1 MLTNNA
7 MGRRRFL
14 VAAGTGGATAFLA
27 ACASATNDSTS
38 STIDGGPTS
47 NTSTSTGSASVSTA
61 AAVPRAV
68 LRVDD
73 GTTGLPDAVPGKV
86 TRVVVVG
93 AGISGLVA
101 GRALRLAGVDVV
113 VVEARNRIGG
123 RTHTVDV
130 AGTPVDL
137 GAAWVHDGVGAP
149 TLPYIDA
156 IGGEVIPARI
166 TDMYAGAAVIDRE
179 NSSYPDDAAGATLET
194 ALATFIDNA
203 QALAATDTGASLSLA
218 DAIEQILPNERPA
231 VRATVGRF
239 LSSFDGADADDVG
252 LAAFNQFF
260 FGVAVEDQDVFPR
273 GGYRGLVD
281 ALATDLDIRLSS
293 VAQTVRS
300 DDDGVEV
307 VIEHDGA
314 TEVLEASHVIV
325 TAPLGVLKA
334 DAIEFDPPLP
344 PAKLTAI
351 DTLGFGVFEK
361 VVLAYDQQ
369 YWQPSESGAII
380 VLDDETGQWL
390 SLIDMS
396 EWYQQPVLVAITTG
410 TPARELAALPETER
424 VARVATI
431 VNEITGGTA
440 PAPIASAASNW
451 VNDPYSQGCY
461 SRIARDGDEASTID
475 SVTNLAAPHGRV
487 LFAGEATD
495 LDALAI
501 VDGAWKSGI
510 REAKRL
516 LRTPDVAL

>member
-1 MLTNNA
+1 L
-7 MGRRRFL
+7 
-14 VAAGTGGATAFLA
+14 
-27 ACASATNDSTS
+27 
-38 STIDGGPTS
+38 
-47 NTSTSTGSASVSTA
+47 
-61 AAVPRAV
+61 
-68 LRVDD
+68 LRVND
-73 GTTGLPDAVPGKV
+73 GTTGLPDAVPGEV

-101 GRALRLAGVDVV
+101 GRALQFAGVDVV
-113 VVEARNRIGG
+113 IVEARDRIGG
-123 RTHTVDV
+123 RIHTVDV

-156 IGGEVIPARI
+156 LGGAVMPARI
-166 TDMYAGAAVIDRE
+166 TDMYAGAAVIDRQ
-179 NSSYPDDAAGATLET
+179 NSSYPDDTAGAALEV
-194 ALATFIDNA
+194 ALGAFIDNA
-203 QALAATDTGASLSLA
+203 QALAGTDTGASLSLA
-218 DAIEQILPNERPA
+218 DAIDQILPNERPA
-231 VRATVGRF
+231 VRATLGRF

-260 FGVAVEDQDVFPR
+260 FGVGVEDHDVFPR

-293 VAQTVRS
+293 VVQAVRF
-300 DDDGVEV
+300 DGDGVEI
-307 VIEHDGA
+307 VIERDGA
-314 TEVLEASHVIV
+314 TEVLEASHAIV

-334 DAIEFDPPLP
+334 DAIAFDPPLP

-351 DTLGFGVFEK
+351 ATLGFGVFEK

-369 YWQPSESGAII
+369 YWQPSESGGII

-410 TPARELAALPETER
+410 TPARELADLTETER
-424 VARVATI
+424 VARVAAI
-431 VNEITGGTA
+431 VSEMTGGTS
-440 PAPIASAASNW
+440 PAPVASAASNW

-461 SRIARDGDEASTID
+461 SRIARDGDAASTID

-501 VDGAWKSGI
+501 VDGAWNSGI

>member
-1 MLTNNA
+1 
-7 MGRRRFL
+7 
-14 VAAGTGGATAFLA
+14 
-27 ACASATNDSTS
+27 
-38 STIDGGPTS
+38 
-47 NTSTSTGSASVSTA
+47 
-61 AAVPRAV
+61 V

-73 GTTGLPDAVPGKV
+73 GTTGLPDAVPGEV
-86 TRVVVVG
+86 TSVVVVG

-113 VVEARNRIGG
+113 VIEARDRIGG

-137 GAAWVHDGVGAP
+137 GAAWVHDGLGAP
-149 TLPYIDA
+149 TLPYLDA
-156 IGGEVIPARI
+156 LGGAVMPARI

-179 NSSYPDDAAGATLET
+179 NNSYPDDAAGA
-194 ALATFIDNA
+194 ALQVALGAFIDNA
-203 QALAATDTGASLSLA
+203 QALAATDAGASLSLA
-218 DAIEQILPNERPA
+218 DAIDQILPEARPA
-231 VRATVGRF
+231 IRATLGRF

-252 LAAFNQFF
+252 LSAFNQFF
-260 FGVAVEDQDVFPR
+260 FGVGVEDHDVFPR
-273 GGYRGLVD
+273 GGYRSLVD

-293 VAQTVRS
+293 VVKAVRF
-300 DDDGVEV
+300 DGDGVEV
-307 VIEHDGA
+307 IIERDGA
-314 TEVLEASHVIV
+314 TEVLDASHAIV

-334 DAIEFDPPLP
+334 DAITFDPPLP
-344 PAKLTAI
+344 PAKLAAI
-351 DTLGFGVFEK
+351 ATLGFGVFEK

-369 YWQPSESGAII
+369 YWQPSESGGII
-380 VLDDETGQWL
+380 VLDDDTGQWL

-396 EWYQQPVLVAITTG
+396 EWYQQPVIVAITTG
-410 TPARELAALPETER
+410 TPARELADLTETER
-424 VARVATI
+424 VARVAAI
-431 VNEITGGTA
+431 VNEMTGGTA
-440 PAPIASAASNW
+440 PAPVASAASNW
-451 VNDPYSQGCY
+451 VNDPYSRGCY
-461 SRIARDGDEASTID
+461 SRVGRDGDAVSTID

>member
-1 MLTNNA
+1 
-7 MGRRRFL
+7 
-14 VAAGTGGATAFLA
+14 
-27 ACASATNDSTS
+27 
-38 STIDGGPTS
+38 
-47 NTSTSTGSASVSTA
+47 
-61 AAVPRAV
+61 V
-68 LRVDD
+68 LRVSD
-73 GTTGLPDAVPGKV
+73 GATGLSDAVPGEV

-101 GRALRLAGVDVV
+101 ARALRLAGVDVV
-113 VVEARNRIGG
+113 VVEARDRIGG

-149 TLPYIDA
+149 TLPYLEA
-156 IGGEVIPARI
+156 IGVEVLPARI
-166 TDMYAGAAVIDRE
+166 TDLYAGAAVIDVE
-179 NSSYPDDAAGATLET
+179 SGSYPDDAAGAELEV
-194 ALATFIDNA
+194 ALGAFIDIA
-203 QALAATDTGASLSLA
+203 QALADTDTGAILSLA
-218 DAIEQILPNERPA
+218 DAIEQVLPDERAA
-231 VRATVGRF
+231 VRATLGRF
-239 LSSFDGADADDVG
+239 LSSFDGADADDDDVG
-252 LAAFNQFF
+252 LAAFSQFF
-260 FGVAVEDQDVFPR
+260 FGVGVEDQDVFPR

-281 ALATDLDIRLSS
+281 ALAKDLDIRLSS
-293 VAQTVRS
+293 VVQAVRS

-307 VIEHDGA
+307 VIERDGA
-314 TEVLEASHVIV
+314 TEVLEASHAIV

-334 DAIEFDPPLP
+334 DAIEFDPPLS

-369 YWQPSESGAII
+369 YWQPSESGAIV

-424 VARVATI
+424 IAKVVAI

-440 PAPIASAASNW
+440 PAPVASAASNW
-451 VNDPYSQGCY
+451 VTDPYSQGCY
-461 SRIARDGDEASTID
+461 SRISRNGDAASTID
-475 SVTNLAAPHGRV
+475 SVTDLAAPHGRV

>member
-1 MLTNNA
+1 L
-7 MGRRRFL
+7 
-14 VAAGTGGATAFLA
+14 
-27 ACASATNDSTS
+27 
-38 STIDGGPTS
+38 
-47 NTSTSTGSASVSTA
+47 
-61 AAVPRAV
+61 
-68 LRVDD
+68 LRVND
-73 GTTGLPDAVPGKV
+73 GTTGLPDAVPGEV

-101 GRALRLAGVDVV
+101 GRALQFAGVDVV
-113 VVEARNRIGG
+113 IVEARDRIGG
-123 RTHTVDV
+123 RIHTVDV

-156 IGGEVIPARI
+156 LGGAVMPARI
-166 TDMYAGAAVIDRE
+166 TDMYAGAAVIDRQ
-179 NSSYPDDAAGATLET
+179 NSSYPDDTAAAALEVALGA
-194 ALATFIDNA
+194 FIDNA
-203 QALAATDTGASLSLA
+203 QALTGTDTGASLSLA
-218 DAIEQILPNERPA
+218 DAIDQILPNERPA
-231 VRATVGRF
+231 VRATLGRF

-260 FGVAVEDQDVFPR
+260 FGVGVEDHDVFPR

-293 VAQTVRS
+293 VVQAVRF
-300 DDDGVEV
+300 DGDGVEI
-307 VIEHDGA
+307 VIERDGD
-314 TEVLEASHVIV
+314 TEVLEASHAIV

-334 DAIEFDPPLP
+334 DAIAFDPPLP

-351 DTLGFGVFEK
+351 ATLGFGVFEK

-369 YWQPSESGAII
+369 YWQPSESGGII

-410 TPARELAALPETER
+410 TPARELADLTETER
-424 VARVATI
+424 VARVAAI
-431 VNEITGGTA
+431 VNEMSGGTA
-440 PAPIASAASNW
+440 PAPVASAASNW

-461 SRIARDGDEASTID
+461 SRIARDGDAASTID

-501 VDGAWKSGI
+501 VDGAWNSGI

>member
-1 MLTNNA
+1 L
-7 MGRRRFL
+7 
-14 VAAGTGGATAFLA
+14 
-27 ACASATNDSTS
+27 
-38 STIDGGPTS
+38 
-47 NTSTSTGSASVSTA
+47 
-61 AAVPRAV
+61 
-68 LRVDD
+68 LRVND
-73 GTTGLPDAVPGKV
+73 GTTGLPDAVPGEV

-101 GRALRLAGVDVV
+101 GRALQLAGVDVV
-113 VVEARNRIGG
+113 IVEARDRIGG
-123 RTHTVDV
+123 RIHTVDV

-156 IGGEVIPARI
+156 LGGAVMPARI
-166 TDMYAGAAVIDRE
+166 TDMYAGAAVIDRQ
-179 NSSYPDDAAGATLET
+179 NSSYPDDTAGAALEV
-194 ALATFIDNA
+194 ALGAFIDNA
-203 QALAATDTGASLSLA
+203 QALAGTDTGASLSLA
-218 DAIEQILPNERPA
+218 DAIDQILPNERPA
-231 VRATVGRF
+231 VRATLGRF

-260 FGVAVEDQDVFPR
+260 FGVGVEDHDVFPR

-293 VAQTVRS
+293 VVQAVRF
-300 DDDGVEV
+300 DGDGVEI
-307 VIEHDGA
+307 VIERDGA
-314 TEVLEASHVIV
+314 TEVLEASHAIV

-334 DAIEFDPPLP
+334 DAIAFDPPLP

-351 DTLGFGVFEK
+351 ATLGFGVFEK

-369 YWQPSESGAII
+369 YWQPSESGGII

-410 TPARELAALPETER
+410 TPARELADLTETER
-424 VARVATI
+424 VARVAAI
-431 VNEITGGTA
+431 VSEMTGGTS
-440 PAPIASAASNW
+440 PAPVASAASNW

-461 SRIARDGDEASTID
+461 SRIARDGDAASTID

-501 VDGAWKSGI
+501 VDGAWNSGI

>member
-1 MLTNNA
+1 
-7 MGRRRFL
+7 
-14 VAAGTGGATAFLA
+14 
-27 ACASATNDSTS
+27 
-38 STIDGGPTS
+38 
-47 NTSTSTGSASVSTA
+47 
-61 AAVPRAV
+61 
-68 LRVDD
+68 
-73 GTTGLPDAVPGKV
+73 
-86 TRVVVVG
+86 
-93 AGISGLVA
+93 
-101 GRALRLAGVDVV
+101 
-113 VVEARNRIGG
+113 
-123 RTHTVDV
+123 
-130 AGTPVDL
+130 VDL

-156 IGGEVIPARI
+156 LGGAVMPARI
-166 TDMYAGAAVIDRE
+166 TDMYAGAAVIDRQ
-179 NSSYPDDAAGATLET
+179 NSSYPDDTAAAALEVALGA
-194 ALATFIDNA
+194 FIDNA
-203 QALAATDTGASLSLA
+203 QALTGTDTGASLSLA
-218 DAIEQILPNERPA
+218 DAIDQILPNERPA
-231 VRATVGRF
+231 VRATLGRF

-260 FGVAVEDQDVFPR
+260 FGVGVEDHDVFPR

-293 VAQTVRS
+293 VVQAVRF
-300 DDDGVEV
+300 DGDGVEI
-307 VIEHDGA
+307 VIERDGD
-314 TEVLEASHVIV
+314 TEVLEASHAIV

-334 DAIEFDPPLP
+334 DAIAFDPPLP

-351 DTLGFGVFEK
+351 ATLGFGVFEK

-369 YWQPSESGAII
+369 YWQPSESGGII

-410 TPARELAALPETER
+410 TPARELADLTETER
-424 VARVATI
+424 VARVAAI
-431 VNEITGGTA
+431 VNEMSGGTA
-440 PAPIASAASNW
+440 PAPVASAASNW

-461 SRIARDGDEASTID
+461 SRIARDGDAASTID

-501 VDGAWKSGI
+501 VDGAWNSGI